1 MKKTLLLTAVAL
13 LIVACNTD
21 NEYHETRILDSSKI
35 VFADQPIDS
44 VVYVTTE
51 VHTISSDASWCKV
64 DDSFQ
69 NSINQQ
75 IQAHTGIYQLA
86 AYLNFSPNLTGKMR
100 TATVNVNGGDYS
112 AYCLIAQLGNL
123 EVSRP
128 PIAISSELG
137 TDTIS
142 TLLLSGL
149 AGTDSISFHT
159 NYPWSL
165 SVPEGSF
172 VTLSKTNGPAG
183 ENIVSFSYTANPLTE
198 ARTEKITLT
207 SFCSSRG
214 EDTHATIASEG
225 GITTFI
231 PVRQTIAGEAVTQ

>member
-13 LIVACNTD
+13 LIVACNTE
-21 NEYHETRILDSSKI
+21 NEYHETRILNSSKI
-35 VFADQPIDS
+35 VFADQPTDS
-44 VVYVTTE
+44 VVYTTTE

-86 AYLNFSPNLTGKMR
+86 AYLDFSPNLTGKMR
-100 TATVNVNGGDYS
+100 TATVTVKGGDYS
-112 AYCLIAQLGNL
+112 ASCIVAQLGNL

-142 TLLLSGL
+142 TLLISGL

-159 NYPWSL
+159 NYPWVL

-172 VTLSKTNGPAG
+172 ITLSKTSGAAG
-183 ENIVSFSYTANPLTE
+183 DNVVSISFTENPLAE
-198 ARTEKITLT
+198 ARTEKISLT
-207 SFCSSRG
+207 SLCYFTR
-214 EDTHATIASEG
+214 EDTNAPVASEE

-231 PVRQTIAGEAVTQ
+231 PVRQTKASEAAIQ